1 MFSSQ
6 TETLIILF
14 VALAVFWFLFG
25 FLASK
30 LGKRPY
36 DKDTSIK
43 DGGKF
48 MLGFIIVIGIII
60 LCYPIYYILTL

>member
-1 MFSSQ
+1 MSSSQ
-6 TETLIILF
+6 IEALIILF
-14 VALAVFWFLFG
+14 VGLQCLVLFA
-25 FLASK
+25 FFASK

-60 LCYPIYYILTL
+60 LCYPVYYILTL